1 MGAASGLNE
10 SAKTFTEILGPTW
23 GKVCEE
29 YGNGRLVWA
38 HDGINIAGWV
48 ELAAAG
54 VLLTI
59 SFRNGVWELSSCDEP
74 PREYVHT
81 AFAIRRTG
89 HVSFVLGHVYSS
101 GCSDRQ
107 VERDPIEASGAKAH
121 MPRVEI
127 IGHPCVLR
135 SPAIGMRKRKSI
147 YDASRISEKGGLQDL
162 SQWASSIR

>member
-59 SFRNGVWELSSCDEP
+59 SFRNGVWELSSCDDTMVDTTFGTRRHMCVLSKGGKFVVKGSTP
-74 PREYVHT
+74 
-81 AFAIRRTG
+81 IRR
-89 HVSFVLGHVYSS
+89 
-101 GCSDRQ
+101 
-107 VERDPIEASGAKAH
+107 ERSAAAT
-121 MPRVEI
+121 R
-127 IGHPCVLR
+127 
-135 SPAIGMRKRKSI
+135 
-147 YDASRISEKGGLQDL
+147 
-162 SQWASSIR
+162 